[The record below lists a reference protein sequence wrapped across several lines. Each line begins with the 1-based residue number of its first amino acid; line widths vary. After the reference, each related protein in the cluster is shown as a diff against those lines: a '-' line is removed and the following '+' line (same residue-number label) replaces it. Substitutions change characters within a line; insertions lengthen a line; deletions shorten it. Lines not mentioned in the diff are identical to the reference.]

1 MPPFV
6 IIMYR
11 IKKRVGRA
19 TLTHL
24 FEDESIVDIQVTLF
38 LNY

>member
-6 IIMYR
+6 IMYR

-24 FEDESIVDIQVTLF
+24 FEDESIADIQVTLF